1 MFVEM
6 LKAKIHRATI
16 TDANLHYK
24 GSMTVPKVLLAKS
37 GMLPGEK
44 IQVVNI
50 NNGARLETYI
60 QAGDDPKEI
69 CLNGAAARLGEPG
82 DRAILITYALMTE
95 EEAKD
100 YRPTIVLMGDDN
112 EIESVENPKD

>member
-6 LKAKIHRATI
+6 LKSKIHRATI

-24 GSMTVPKVLLAKS
+24 GSLTVPKVLLKKS
-37 GMLPGEK
+37 GMLNGEK
-44 IQVVNI
+44 VQVVNI

-60 QAGDDPKEI
+60 QEGDDDKEI

-82 DRAILITYALMTE
+82 DRAIIITYALMTE
-95 EEAKD
+95 EEAKE
-100 YRPTIVLMGDDN
+100 YKPTIVLMGDDN
-112 EIESVENPKD
+112 EVESVQNARD